1 MVLLFPEVSLSL
13 SPQSFLSKTDFPPGA
28 RTLGHLRQ
36 PVVSHGRG
44 HSLRDRVSPA
54 DPEEPE
60 GASQPKLCHSASHTV
75 RLRYRK
81 GNQTA
86 CGSVPV
92 TTNTNQC
99 GLLERRESRWEI
111 LKDDIYILHL
121 FFQG

>member
-1 MVLLFPEVSLSL
+1 M
-13 SPQSFLSKTDFPPGA
+13 
-28 RTLGHLRQ
+28 
-36 PVVSHGRG
+36 
-44 HSLRDRVSPA
+44 SPA

-60 GASQPKLCHSASHTV
+60 GASQPKLCHAASHTV

-121 FFQG
+121 FFQGSILSPFLVNTASFRVLFNFLNSLSSKYTMGGDGDPMIRI